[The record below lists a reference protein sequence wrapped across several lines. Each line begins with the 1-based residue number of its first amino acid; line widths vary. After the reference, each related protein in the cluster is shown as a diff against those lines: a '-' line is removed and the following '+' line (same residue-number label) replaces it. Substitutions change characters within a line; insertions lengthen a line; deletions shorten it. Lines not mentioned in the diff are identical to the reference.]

1 MFKSFMFD
9 FESFKNFTSLSS
21 FMLKIN
27 TEVREDNLSFDCSS
41 HLSIR
46 HASTI

>member
-9 FESFKNFTSLSS
+9 FERFKNFTSLSS

-27 TEVREDNLSFDCSS
+27 IEVREDNLSFDCSS
-41 HLSIR
+41 H
-46 HASTI
+46 